1 MPSPRL
7 AQQRVAAAQAG
18 LEQAKAVFWPHVQLQ
33 SSYAGTDNPMLV
45 FGSILNQQAFSPGL
59 DFNRVPDVDNLNIKG
74 LVTVPLYSG
83 GQMSS
88 GRAAAKAATHAARY
102 ESEAVR
108 DALAF
113 EVVRT
118 FHTVLKARAFVE
130 AAEAAAQA
138 FESNL
143 VIAKR
148 RFDAGTLLR
157 ADVLDVE
164 VRLAQAREDLVRA
177 RNALALSERTLR
189 NLIGLE
195 DAEFVVAGEA
205 PPASVPTASDA
216 AERPEAAALRHRRS
230 AAEAGLRGARGGYY
244 PKLSAFGSLDYD
256 RGWRMDGQGE
266 SWTAG
271 ALLEWSLWDGRLT
284 RAKVAEAQ
292 AGLDSAMEQERQ
304 LRLAVDLEAERA
316 QLGVKDARERLQ
328 VTETAIA
335 QAAESVELTRARFA
349 QGLTLATQL
358 LDAETTLTG
367 ARVRRAEAEADLRI
381 AVAAL
386 RRALA
391 LPQLETESAS
401 H

>member
-1 MPSPRL
+1 MLPLIAVAVLCAVLSAEAGESWTLERALRHALTNSPDARL

-45 FGSILNQQAFSPGL
+45 FGSILNQRAFSPGL
-59 DFNRVPDVDNLNIKG
+59 DFNRVPDVDNLNVKG
-74 LVTVPLYSG
+74 LLTVPLYSG

-130 AAEAAAQA
+130 ATEAAAQA
-138 FESNL
+138 FESDSGDCR
-143 VIAKR
+143 KR

-205 PPASVPTASDA
+205 PPVSVPTASDA

-244 PKLSAFGSLDYD
+244 PKLSAFGSVDYD
-256 RGWRMDGQGE
+256 RGGG
-266 SWTAG
+266 
-271 ALLEWSLWDGRLT
+271 
-284 RAKVAEAQ
+284 
-292 AGLDSAMEQERQ
+292 
-304 LRLAVDLEAERA
+304 
-316 QLGVKDARERLQ
+316 
-328 VTETAIA
+328 
-335 QAAESVELTRARFA
+335 
-349 QGLTLATQL
+349 
-358 LDAETTLTG
+358 
-367 ARVRRAEAEADLRI
+367 
-381 AVAAL
+381 
-386 RRALA
+386 
-391 LPQLETESAS
+391 
-401 H
+401 

>member
-1 MPSPRL
+1 M
-7 AQQRVAAAQAG
+7 
-18 LEQAKAVFWPHVQLQ
+18 
-33 SSYAGTDNPMLV
+33 
-45 FGSILNQQAFSPGL
+45 
-59 DFNRVPDVDNLNIKG
+59 
-74 LVTVPLYSG
+74 
-83 GQMSS
+83 
-88 GRAAAKAATHAARY
+88 
-102 ESEAVR
+102 R

-130 AAEAAAQA
+130 ATEAAAQA

-205 PPASVPTASDA
+205 PPVSVPTASDD
-216 AERPEAAALRHRRS
+216 RS
-230 AAEAGLRGARGGYY
+230 APGSGGAPSSAKRRGGRSSRGRGGYY

-256 RGWRMDGQGE
+256 RGWRMNGQGE

-284 RAKVAEAQ
+284 RAKVAEAE
-292 AGLDSAMEQERQ
+292 AGLDSAMEQERK
-304 LRLAVDLEAERA
+304 LRLAVDLEVERA
-316 QLGVKDARERLQ
+316 QLGVKDASERLQ
-328 VTETAIA
+328 VTEKAIA
-335 QAAESVELTRARFA
+335 QAAESVELARARFA